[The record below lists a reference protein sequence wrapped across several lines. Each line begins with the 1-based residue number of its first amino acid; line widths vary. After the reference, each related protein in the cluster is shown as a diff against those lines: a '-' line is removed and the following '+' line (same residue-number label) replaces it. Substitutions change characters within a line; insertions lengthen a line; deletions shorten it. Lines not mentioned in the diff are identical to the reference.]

1 MKVDKKVEKRERTRA
16 DDLDA
21 MKVVQREKRLVGWK
35 AESREIPWVSCSVV
49 SLVEQMDNESV
60 EKKEGLKERNWAGK
74 KAAKKEGYLG
84 KQKAEMKEAQ

>member
-35 AESREIPWVSCSVV
+35 AE
-49 SLVEQMDNESV
+49 
-60 EKKEGLKERNWAGK
+60 
-74 KAAKKEGYLG
+74 
-84 KQKAEMKEAQ
+84 